1 MVPSKYKFKFSTERE
16 ISGRPSCCR
25 VITITLLVVL
35 SILLPLLSLL
45 KYFGVGVDSFTIPI
59 YAWVIY
65 VIIFNTVVLIL
76 LGLTLT
82 SSIAYP
88 YSNRFF
94 TKHLKRTTNQ
104 RFGMEFSR
112 CVERM
117 TRMIKETTERQSDD
131 RASEIL
137 SGKDELNSNAEFLDS
152 ENSINTLN
160 PRDIYMRVASNLELI
175 ELYTAVN

>member
-1 MVPSKYKFKFSTERE
+1 MPIASKYTFKFSTYRE

-25 VITITLLVVL
+25 IITITLLIL
-35 SILLPLLSLL
+35 TSILLPVLSLL
-45 KYFGVGVDSFTIPI
+45 KYLGVTKDQFTIPV

-65 VIIFNTVVLIL
+65 VIIFNTVILIL

-117 TRMIKETTERQSDD
+117 TRMIKETTER
-131 RASEIL
+131 
-137 SGKDELNSNAEFLDS
+137 
-152 ENSINTLN
+152 
-160 PRDIYMRVASNLELI
+160 
-175 ELYTAVN
+175 